1 MGRHPVPPGRA
12 KQGATLPVMVTVQVT
27 LREETYERLKAQADA
42 LGLEVAAMLAAD
54 VEARVPAGEISE
66 EVQEIIERQAK
77 QYKDVF
83 DRLAQ

>member
-1 MGRHPVPPGRA
+1 
-12 KQGATLPVMVTVQVT
+12 MVTVQVT

>member
-1 MGRHPVPPGRA
+1 
-12 KQGATLPVMVTVQVT
+12 MVTVQVT

-42 LGLEVAAMLAAD
+42 LGLEVAAMLSAD

-66 EVQEIIERQAK
+66 EVQEVIERQAK